1 MRSVF
6 YVDLTRLHPVTT
18 VRPCAMRFRKN
29 FVWTH
34 LPGFG
39 KRFVHGFGD
48 FLSRRPRVEEGA
60 RQ

>member
-1 MRSVF
+1 MKSVF
-6 YVDLTRLHPVTT
+6 YVDLTRLHPVAA
-18 VRPCAMRFRKN
+18 VRPSGIRFQKN

-39 KRFVHGFGD
+39 KRFVHGFGE
-48 FLSRRPRVEEGA
+48 FLSRRPRVEESP